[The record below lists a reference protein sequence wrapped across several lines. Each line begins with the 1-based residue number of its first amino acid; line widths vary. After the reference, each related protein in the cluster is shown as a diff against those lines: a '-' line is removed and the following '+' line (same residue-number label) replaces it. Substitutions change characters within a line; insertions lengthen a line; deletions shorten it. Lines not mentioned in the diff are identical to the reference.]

1 MADSGLS
8 RKSGDQPAEMCGAVC
23 RRRAFEAL
31 YVAQFEASPADQA
44 IVLDIVGQWTKMAE
58 QLERIGRW

>member
-1 MADSGLS
+1 MADDGHTNHDGERHS
-8 RKSGDQPAEMCGAVC
+8 EMCGAVC

-31 YVAQFEASPADQA
+31 YVAQFQASPADQA

>member
-1 MADSGLS
+1 
-8 RKSGDQPAEMCGAVC
+8 MCGAVC

-31 YVAQFEASPADQA
+31 YVAQFQASPADQA

>member
-1 MADSGLS
+1 
-8 RKSGDQPAEMCGAVC
+8 MCGAVC

-31 YVAQFEASPADQA
+31 YVAQFETSPADQA

>member
-1 MADSGLS
+1 MADSDRV
-8 RKSGDQPAEMCGAVC
+8 RKAADQRSEMCGAVC

-31 YVAQFEASPADQA
+31 YVAQFETSPTDQA
-44 IVLDIVGQWTKMAE
+44 IMLDIVGQWTKMAE